1 MTDKEPKKDSLD
13 KVRDV
18 GMNLGKDLGER
29 LKAIDP
35 ELLVIVA
42 SGNPNAAR
50 NLRAAR
56 VESTLPE
63 SAPTLA
69 WDQSSWHNVF
79 RDSSGWTDV
88 FGQSPA
94 LQ

>member
-1 MTDKEPKKDSLD
+1 MTDKEPEKGSPD
-13 KVRDV
+13 KVRDI
-18 GMNLGKDLGER
+18 GMSLGRDLGER

-42 SGNPNAAR
+42 SGNPNAAK

-56 VESTLPE
+56 VDSTLPE
-63 SAPTLA
+63 SELTLA